1 MARGPKIS
9 KLILFILRYILP
21 IKRRVIK
28 YIHSFEINFL
38 LGLFLAVSIKQ
49 LINHTL
55 TNVPHSFIK
64 MLSAVSNLTERQ
76 EFFSIKI
83 IISDD
88 KKMSLKFVQ
97 NIMKLGTRRNIE
109 KVKSNEPPSPQE
121 EAFKKDILY

>member
-1 MARGPKIS
+1 
-9 KLILFILRYILP
+9 
-21 IKRRVIK
+21 
-28 YIHSFEINFL
+28 
-38 LGLFLAVSIKQ
+38 
-49 LINHTL
+49 
-55 TNVPHSFIK
+55 

-97 NIMKLGTRRNIE
+97 NIMKSGTRRNIE